1 MISLFIFRF
10 FVIFVLEGLLL
21 STGFATVIE
30 LGGNYGLIE
39 SPNYPRHYP
48 TNHNKTWHISAPEGY
63 QVVIYF
69 TVFDLE
75 DSYDLDLG
83 GSCVYDYVKV
93 QKQILY
99 F

>member
-1 MISLFIFRF
+1 MTRFFFRF
-10 FVIFVLEGLLL
+10 CVIFVLGGLLL

-39 SPNYPRHYP
+39 SPNYPQHYP
-48 TNHNKTWHISAPEGY
+48 TNQNLTWHISAPEGY

-75 DSYDLDLG
+75 DSYDSDLG
-83 GSCVYDYVKV
+83 GSCIYDYVKV